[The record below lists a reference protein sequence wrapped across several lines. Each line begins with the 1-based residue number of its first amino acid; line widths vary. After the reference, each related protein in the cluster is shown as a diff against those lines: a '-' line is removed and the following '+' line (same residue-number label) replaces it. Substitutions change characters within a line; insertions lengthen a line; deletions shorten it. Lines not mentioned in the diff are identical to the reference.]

1 MVPCDTWGQMTGTMT
16 RLMTGL
22 HNCSFS
28 ASRLLTGAAA
38 GLPPP
43 DWTCT
48 CSTCTC
54 ARQMAPP
61 CTKYRPHT
69 WQIENTQVPT
79 RPEIKSA
86 AHVRLQLRWRQ
97 AERRKVVPSGV
108 LPSAPEL
115 PSRAGTGWLE
125 SHRQL
130 RGHDRRPRTRALG
143 YAENIGAAEV

>member
-1 MVPCDTWGQMTGTMT
+1 MRHLGADDWHDDTADDRAPQLQFLG
-16 RLMTGL
+16 
-22 HNCSFS
+22 FS
-28 ASRLLTGAAA
+28 RMTGAAA

-86 AHVRLQLRWRQ
+86 EHVRLQLQWRQ

-115 PSRAGTGWLE
+115 PSRASAGGLE